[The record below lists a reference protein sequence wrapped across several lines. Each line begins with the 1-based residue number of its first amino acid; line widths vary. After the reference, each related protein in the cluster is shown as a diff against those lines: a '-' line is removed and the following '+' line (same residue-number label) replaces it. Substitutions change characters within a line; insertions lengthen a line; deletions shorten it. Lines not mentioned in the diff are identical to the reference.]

1 MYRASALK
9 ISRAVV
15 RIEKRGLA
23 DLTVLPT
30 RQPIISYGPP
40 GRSAVSG
47 HVATVFGCTGFLGR
61 YLVSKLAK
69 AGTQVIIPYR
79 DEDEKRHLKVLGDL
93 GQIVPLEWDL
103 RHEDQIAECMRHSDI
118 VYNLV
123 GRDYETKN
131 FDYNS
136 VHVAGAASI
145 ANIASQLQ
153 IPRLVHVS
161 HLNASHKS
169 ESQFYRAKAEGEDAV
184 REAFPEATI
193 IRPGPIFGHED
204 KLLNSMAVWPI
215 LWTLNHGDTKIRP
228 VHVLDVAQA
237 LSNLSVITNPAQVYN
252 LPGPAYH
259 TYTTMLD
266 LVAAVTCKTPAHP
279 PTIPK
284 PIALALAR
292 AAQVVWWPALS
303 PDEVVRRYINDSDV
317 PGDWDALGITPEE
330 VEGHAITYLRRYRS
344 AVNFARPVQLPAAR
358 PAVQRSSLADKYVA

>member
-9 ISRAVV
+9 ISRAVI

-30 RQPIISYGPP
+30 RQPIISYGPQ

-69 AGTQVIIPYR
+69 AGTQVIVPYR

-93 GQIVPLEWDL
+93 GQVVSLEWDL

-169 ESQFYRAKAEGEDAV
+169 ASEFYRAKAEGEDVV
-184 REAFPEATI
+184 REAFPGVTI
-193 IRPGPIFGHED
+193 VRPGPMFGHED
-204 KLLNSMAVWPI
+204 KLINSMAVWPI
-215 LWTLNHGDTKIRP
+215 LWTLNNGDTKIRP
-228 VHVLDVAQA
+228 THVLDVAQA
-237 LSNLSVITNPAQVYN
+237 LSNLSIIPNPAQLYN

-266 LVAAVTCKTPAHP
+266 LVASVTCRTPTHP
-279 PTIPK
+279 LTVPK

-303 PDEVVRRYINDSDV
+303 PDEVVRRYIDDSDV
-317 PGDWDALGITPEE
+317 PGDWDALGVTPEE

-344 AVNFARPVQLPAAR
+344 AANFARPVQLPAAR
-358 PAVQRSSLADKYVA
+358 PTVSAR

>member
-9 ISRAVV
+9 LSRAAI

-23 DLTVLPT
+23 DLTILPT
-30 RQPIISYGPP
+30 RQPIISYGPA

-69 AGTQVIIPYR
+69 AGTQVVIPYR

-131 FDYNS
+131 FDFNS
-136 VHVAGAASI
+136 VHVSGAAKI

-161 HLNASHKS
+161 HLNASHNSTS
-169 ESQFYRAKAEGEDAV
+169 EFYRAKAEGEDAV

-193 IRPGPIFGHED
+193 VRPGPLFGHED

-228 VHVLDVAQA
+228 AHVLDVAQA
-237 LSNLSVITNPAQVYN
+237 LSNISVIPNPAQLYN

-259 TYTTMLD
+259 TYITMLD
-266 LVAAVTCKTPAHP
+266 LIAAVTCKTPAHP
-279 PTIPK
+279 LTVPK

-303 PDEVVRRYINDSDV
+303 PDEVERRYIDDSDV

-330 VEGHAITYLRRYRS
+330 VEGHAISYLRRYRS
-344 AVNFARPVQLPAAR
+344 AANFARPVQLPAAR
-358 PAVQRSSLADKYVA
+358 PTASAR

>member
-1 MYRASALK
+1 MYRTSALK
-9 ISRAVV
+9 LSRAVT

-30 RQPIISYGPP
+30 RKPIISYGPA

-69 AGTQVIIPYR
+69 SGTQIIAPYR
-79 DEDEKRHLKVLGDL
+79 DEDEKRHLKVMGDL
-93 GQIVPLEWDL
+93 GQIVFLEWDL
-103 RHEDQIAECMRHSDI
+103 RHEDQIAESMKHSDI

-123 GRDYETKN
+123 GREYETKN
-131 FDYNS
+131 FDYAS
-136 VHVAGAASI
+136 VHVEGAQKIAS
-145 ANIASQLQ
+145 IASQLRV
-153 IPRLVHVS
+153 PRFVHVS
-161 HLNASHKS
+161 HLNASLKS
-169 ESQFYRAKAEGEDAV
+169 ESQFYQAKAQGEEAV
-184 REAFPEATI
+184 REVYPEATI
-193 IRPGPIFGHED
+193 VRPGPMFGHED
-204 KLLNSMAVWPI
+204 KLLNSMAVWPM
-215 LWTLNHGDTKIRP
+215 LWTLNNGDTKIRP
-228 VHVLDVAQA
+228 AHVLDVAQA
-237 LSNLSVITNPAQVYN
+237 LSSLLTVPAAGQTFN

-259 TYTTMLD
+259 TYNSLLD
-266 LVAAVTCKTPAHP
+266 LIAAVTCATPTRP

-317 PGDWDALGITPEE
+317 PGDWDAFGIHPDE

-344 AVNFARPVQLPAAR
+344 SANFARPVQLPASRATVSAR
-358 PAVQRSSLADKYVA
+358 